1 MWEKSLSDV
10 SHLIYREKV
19 WTLITDIDRWSLWD
33 FNIEYSK
40 YSNSRVK
47 QNGTFVV
54 KHRNFL
60 KANGIVEENRTY
72 EYFSFRIDLLAAKLY
87 RKYLLE
93 DTAEGLK
100 ITVTTSISGFLSW
113 LWKYIVGIKI
123 LKYTTEDIAIIIENS
138 K

>member
-1 MWEKSLSDV
+1 M

-40 YSNSRVK
+40 YSNSRVR

-60 KANGIVEENRTY
+60 KVNGIVEENRTY
-72 EYFSFRIDLLAAKLY
+72 EYFLFRIDLLAAKLY

-93 DTAEGLK
+93 DTAKGLK

-113 LWKYIVGIKI
+113 LWKYVVGLRI
-123 LKYTTEDIAIIIENS
+123 LKYTAEDITIIIENS

>member
-1 MWEKSLSDV
+1 MWEKSLSGV
-10 SHLIYREKV
+10 SHLIYRKNV
-19 WTLITDIDRWSLWD
+19 WSLITDIDHWSLWD

-40 YSNSRVK
+40 YNNRRLSPNS
-47 QNGTFVV
+47 TFVV

-60 KANGIVEENRTY
+60 KVNGIVEENRTY

-100 ITVTTSISGFLSW
+100 ITVTT
-113 LWKYIVGIKI
+113 
-123 LKYTTEDIAIIIENS
+123 
-138 K
+138 

>member
-1 MWEKSLSDV
+1 V

-40 YSNSRVK
+40 YSNSRVR

-60 KANGIVEENRTY
+60 KVNGIVEENRTY
-72 EYFSFRIDLLAAKLY
+72 EYFLFRIDLLAAKLY

-93 DTAEGLK
+93 DTAKGLK

-113 LWKYIVGIKI
+113 LWKYVVGLRI
-123 LKYTTEDIAIIIENS
+123 LKYTAEDITIIIENS